1 MAAKKPMKK
10 PATPAAATKKTAPAA
25 AAAPAKSK
33 TAMPA
38 KPAAGKPTAAKP
50 VAGKTPASKPA
61 VGGKPVAGKPA
72 LVGKSAPGK
81 PAGAVP
87 PKKAAA
93 KKVPE
98 RTIVPPESERKLLK
112 SPLSRA
118 EMNHFRDLLLQKR
131 DDLVGDLQS
140 LHDQAFKAS
149 DQGNAANHM
158 ADFGSDNYEQDFNL
172 GIIENEEEVV
182 GEIDLALRRIDTGEY
197 GVCLDCHVPVPKA
210 RLEAIPWARQCVTCK
225 AKAERG

>member
-10 PATPAAATKKTAPAA
+10 PAPGARKSTPAPAA
-25 AAAPAKSK
+25 AKSK
-33 TAMPA
+33 PAAPA
-38 KPAAGKPTAAKP
+38 KPAAGKPVAKP
-50 VAGKTPASKPA
+50 VAGKA
-61 VGGKPVAGKPA
+61 
-72 LVGKSAPGK
+72 APGK
-81 PAGAVP
+81 VAPGKLGAAPV
-87 PKKAAA
+87 AA
-93 KKVPE
+93 KKPSAKKLPE

-118 EMNHFRDLLLQKR
+118 DMNHFRELLLRKR

-197 GVCLDCHVPVPKA
+197 GVCLDCHVPVPKP

-225 AKAERG
+225 SKAERG

>member
-10 PATPAAATKKTAPAA
+10 PAPGAKKSTPAPAA
-25 AAAPAKSK
+25 AKSK
-33 TAMPA
+33 PAA
-38 KPAAGKPTAAKP
+38 KPAAGKPVAKP
-50 VAGKTPASKPA
+50 VAGKA
-61 VGGKPVAGKPA
+61 
-72 LVGKSAPGK
+72 APGK
-81 PAGAVP
+81 VAPGKLGAAPV
-87 PKKAAA
+87 AA
-93 KKVPE
+93 KKPSAKKLPE

-118 EMNHFRDLLLQKR
+118 DMNHFRELLLRKR

-197 GVCLDCHVPVPKA
+197 GVCLDCHVPVPKP

-225 AKAERG
+225 SKAERG

>member
-10 PATPAAATKKTAPAA
+10 PAPGAKKSTPAPAA
-25 AAAPAKSK
+25 AKSK
-33 TAMPA
+33 PAAPA
-38 KPAAGKPTAAKP
+38 KPAAGKPVAKP
-50 VAGKTPASKPA
+50 VAGKA
-61 VGGKPVAGKPA
+61 
-72 LVGKSAPGK
+72 APGK
-81 PAGAVP
+81 VAPGKLGAAPV
-87 PKKAAA
+87 AA
-93 KKVPE
+93 KKPSAKKLPE

-118 EMNHFRDLLLQKR
+118 DMNHFRELLLRKR

-197 GVCLDCHVPVPKA
+197 GVCLDCHVPVPKP

-225 AKAERG
+225 SKAERG

>member
-1 MAAKKPMKK
+1 MAAKKPTKK
-10 PATPAAATKKTAPAA
+10 PAAPAKKTAPAA
-25 AAAPAKSK
+25 APASAKAKAAAP
-33 TAMPA
+33 
-38 KPAAGKPTAAKP
+38 AKP
-50 VAGKTPASKPA
+50 VAGKAPATKPA
-61 VGGKPVAGKPA
+61 AAKPLATKPMAGK
-72 LVGKSAPGK
+72 VAPGK
-81 PAGAVP
+81 PAAAAPV
-87 PKKAAA
+87 KKAAA

-118 EMNHFRDLLLQKR
+118 DMNHYRELLLRKR

-225 AKAERG
+225 SKAERG

>member
-1 MAAKKPMKK
+1 MAAKKPTKK
-10 PATPAAATKKTAPAA
+10 PATPATPAHSAKKSAPASGS
-25 AAAPAKSK
+25 AAPKKGA
-33 TAMPA
+33 P
-38 KPAAGKPTAAKP
+38 PAKP
-50 VAGKTPASKPA
+50 VAGKAPAAKPM
-61 VGGKPVAGKPA
+61 AGKA
-72 LVGKSAPGK
+72 APGK
-81 PAGAVP
+81 PAAAPV
-87 PKKAAA
+87 KKVAA

-112 SPLSRA
+112 SPLGRA
-118 EMNHFRDLLLQKR
+118 EMNHFRELLLRKR

-225 AKAERG
+225 SKAERG